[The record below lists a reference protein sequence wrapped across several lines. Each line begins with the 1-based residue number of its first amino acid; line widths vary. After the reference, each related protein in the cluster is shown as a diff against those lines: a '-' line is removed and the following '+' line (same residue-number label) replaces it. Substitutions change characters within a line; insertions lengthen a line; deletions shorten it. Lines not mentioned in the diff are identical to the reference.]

1 MKLFNSLVAW
11 VRARPTKVLVFFLAF
26 ETLFFLSLLAVLVWA
41 ILNR

>member
-11 VRARPTKVLVFFLAF
+11 VRARPTKVLVVFLAF